1 MHTSS
6 KHSFRNKIIKRN
18 NVHVF
23 GEGEIPILFA
33 HGFGCDQNMWRFI
46 TPDFEQNF
54 RIILFDYVGSG
65 NSDISAYRS
74 NRYNSLDGYVQDV
87 LDIIEALDLKDVIF
101 VGHSVS
107 SIIGALASIKKPH
120 CFKSLLMIGPS
131 PFYLNEPPEYHGG
144 FEPEVINELLDLMKK
159 NYIGWANVMASQ
171 IMQNED
177 APELNREL
185 EESFCSTDPVIV
197 HEFAKVTFFS
207 DNRDD
212 LPLIKVPTLI
222 IQCED
227 DSIAPKNVGK
237 YMQSNINRST
247 YKSIPVNGHCPH
259 LTHPEKV
266 IPVIDNYL
274 RKLLKE

>member
-1 MHTSS
+1 MHTSP

-87 LDIIEALDLKDVIF
+87 LDIIEALDLNDVIF